1 MEKTKSLYCYFGELG
16 LFEEN
21 IPGHTFYQV
30 GLLDAISEKYGNVN
44 FDFYNYMDTDGVD
57 IGTRPT
63 YPDGILGQVFEGF
76 TQHLVEDYRIG
87 YEDVLLRMSN
97 KEYDKI
103 FLKARFRNLS
113 TLQKKLKDAQRFET
127 FIKHAIACGYAPYD
141 IVILDTDLSLS
152 PEFLET
158 IENLGITREIV
169 SVTIPGI
176 GSKFL
181 ESCLAVHENSP
192 KPNVNSLLYYGNLS
206 FDNYKEGHAKNPI
219 INDIINWVE
228 KVTLFN
234 GDTFQLTVAAKETSE
249 LNTWINSL
257 DRAQL
262 IPRQNREEI
271 WNSFTNSLVS
281 INVSKDLYLQA
292 GFTPARV
299 YESIIFGVIPV
310 SYMKGPHS
318 AMTFETV
325 DDFFEICKFL
335 SECSAGDYFK
345 ILREIAKTL

>member
-16 LFEEN
+16 IFEEN
-21 IPGHTFYQV
+21 IPGHTFYQI
-30 GLLDAISEKYGNVN
+30 GLLDAISEKYGNEN
-44 FDFYNYMDTDGVD
+44 FDFYNYMDTDHRAFAV
-57 IGTRPT
+57 RPL

-76 TQHLVEDYRIG
+76 TQHLIADYRIG
-87 YEDVLLRMSN
+87 YEDVLLNMSN

-127 FIKHAIACGYAPYD
+127 FIKHALACGYAPSD

-181 ESCLAVHENSP
+181 DSCLSVHENSI
-192 KPNVNSLLYYGNLS
+192 KPPVNSLLYYGNLS
-206 FDNYKEGHAKNPI
+206 FDNYKEGHTKNPI
-219 INDIINWVE
+219 INDIITQVE
-228 KVTLFN
+228 NVKMFN
-234 GDTFQLTVAAKETSE
+234 GDTFQLTVAAKETE
-249 LNTWINSL
+249 DLNHWIDSL
-257 DRAQL
+257 DRVYL

-310 SYMKGPHS
+310 SYMKGHHP
-318 AMTFETV
+318 AMTFGTV

-345 ILREIAKTL
+345 ILRETAKAL